1 MEEVTLKEL
10 WKSYNQ
16 KVEENL
22 VLNQKNAS
30 DISKMKVN
38 SLLSSMKP
46 MKVFA
51 LIVGAIWVIAIGSM
65 IINLFV
71 YAYHKVSL
79 FFLYSAAIQVLLTL
93 LAIGVYIYQLTLIH
107 NVDIDEPILS
117 TQEKLARLKTS
128 TLWVT
133 RLLFLQLPVWTTFYL
148 PRSVFVNGNTMFL
161 LFQGI
166 ITLTFSLVAIWLF
179 LNIKYENRN
188 KKWFRLI
195 FNSKEWLPILKSM
208 ELLEQIDDYKENK
221 KIISRE
227 HRRE

>member
-1 MEEVTLKEL
+1 MALKEL
-10 WKSYNQ
+10 WRSYNQ

-22 VLNQKNAS
+22 VLNQKNAA

-46 MKVFA
+46 TKVFA
-51 LIVGAIWVIAIGSM
+51 LIVGFIWVIAIGSM
-65 IINLFV
+65 TINMFV
-71 YAYHKVSL
+71 YAYHKASL
-79 FFLYSAAIQVLLTL
+79 FLLYSAAIQVLLTI
-93 LAIGVYIYQLTLIH
+93 LAMGIYIYQLTLIH

-148 PRSVFVNGNTMFL
+148 SESILVNGDTILL

-166 ITLTFSLVAIWLF
+166 ITLTFTFAAIWLF

-195 FNSKEWLPILKSM
+195 FNGKEWQPILKSM
-208 ELLEQIDDYKENK
+208 ELLEQIDDYKEK
-221 KIISRE
+221 
-227 HRRE
+227 